1 MWICMVLPEE
11 RLQSC
16 IPGAVVG
23 VRNQMEWKE
32 VQQTL
37 MGFPFLDL
45 VTAFF
50 IQPSHYGTGTCV

>member
-1 MWICMVLPEE
+1 MVLPEE

-16 IPGAVVG
+16 IAVVG

-50 IQPSHYGTGTCV
+50 IQPSHHGTGT